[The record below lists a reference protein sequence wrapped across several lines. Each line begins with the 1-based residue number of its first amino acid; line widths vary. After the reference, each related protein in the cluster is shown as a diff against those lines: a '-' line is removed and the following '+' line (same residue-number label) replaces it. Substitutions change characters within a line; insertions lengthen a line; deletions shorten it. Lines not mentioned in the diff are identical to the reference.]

1 MAAFVEQPPEHRP
14 MTQLVSTTRPP
25 GIPTAPQTRT
35 EPLPRL
41 PWRTFSVTALG
52 AFMASLDLSIVNVAF
67 PALRASFPGT
77 SSAGLAWVITAYTIV
92 FAALLVTAGR
102 IADRFGRRRTFF
114 AGVAVFA
121 VGSAIGGA
129 APSVDLLIASRTVQ
143 AVGAALLV
151 PSSVG
156 LLLAAC
162 PEEKRPQTIALWG
175 GVGALAVAIG
185 PSLGAALVS
194 AAGWR
199 SAFYLNVPV
208 ALLSWLAGRQILP
221 SDRLPPRLEAS
232 DYIGVVLLS
241 LSLACLVLAISES
254 SEWGW
259 SDPRII
265 AACASSV
272 TAGMAFIRRCL
283 RHPHPVLDLALFRA
297 RTFTVANAA
306 TVTYAMGFF
315 AMLLGSV
322 LFLTGVWHYSVL
334 KAGLAL
340 TPAPLVVML
349 ISGPAGQMAARVGF
363 RPPVVAGSATLAAGL
378 FWYATA
384 LGSQPDYI
392 SAWLPGYLMVGVGVG
407 LTLPVLSGAAVS
419 GLPPAHFAV
428 GSAVNQ
434 TCRQVGGAVGI
445 AILVALLG
453 KGTAGQATLSTF
465 RHLWIYSAMMAMS
478 TGVISSLLPSTR
490 RSAPALARLR

>member
-1 MAAFVEQPPEHRP
+1 
-14 MTQLVSTTRPP
+14 
-25 GIPTAPQTRT
+25 
-35 EPLPRL
+35 
-41 PWRTFSVTALG
+41 
-52 AFMASLDLSIVNVAF
+52 MASLDLSIVNVAF
-67 PALRASFPGT
+67 PALRASFPTT

-92 FAALLVTAGR
+92 FAALLVSAGR
-102 IADRFGRRRTFF
+102 FADRFGRRRTFF

-129 APSVDLLIASRTVQ
+129 APSVDLLIASRIVQ

-162 PEEKRPQTIALWG
+162 PEEKRSQTIALWG
-175 GVGALAVAIG
+175 GVGALAVAVG

-194 AAGWR
+194 TAGWR

-208 ALLSWLAGRQILP
+208 ALVSWLAGRRILP
-221 SDRLPPRLEAS
+221 SDQLRPRLGAS
-232 DYIGVVLLS
+232 DYMGVALLS
-241 LSLACLVLAISES
+241 LSLAGLVLAISES
-254 SEWGW
+254 SDWGW
-259 SDPRII
+259 SDLRIV
-265 AACASSV
+265 AAFASSV
-272 TAGMAFIRRCL
+272 TAGTVFIGRCL
-283 RHPHPVLDLALFRA
+283 RHPHPVLDLSLFRA
-297 RTFTVANAA
+297 RSFTVANGA

-322 LFLTGVWHYSVL
+322 LFLTGVWHYSIL

-349 ISGPAGQMAARVGF
+349 IAGPAGQLAARIGF
-363 RPPVVAGSATLAAGL
+363 RPPVVAGSAILAAGL
-378 FWYATA
+378 LWYASA

-392 SAWLPGYLMVGVGVG
+392 SAWLPGYLMAGVGVG

-419 GLPPAHFAV
+419 SLPPAHFAV

-434 TCRQVGGAVGI
+434 TCRQLGGALGI

-453 KGTAGQATLSTF
+453 KGAAGQVTLSTF
-465 RHLWIYSAMMAMS
+465 RHLWIYCATMAMA
-478 TGVISSLLPSTR
+478 TGIISILLPSR
-490 RSAPALARLR
+490 ERSRPALARLP